1 MPADLSDPEYWRFRA
16 QEVLSVAENLLGY
29 GEIKEIMRR
38 IAAAMGGFAMNY
50 RAENKISA
58 SPCRHGGTR
67 SIARR
72 NSGDS

>member
-38 IAAAMGGFAMNY
+38 IADDYERIAKLTEKNRRRSMSDHLE
-50 RAENKISA
+50 AEK
-58 SPCRHGGTR
+58 R
-67 SIARR
+67 
-72 NSGDS
+72 